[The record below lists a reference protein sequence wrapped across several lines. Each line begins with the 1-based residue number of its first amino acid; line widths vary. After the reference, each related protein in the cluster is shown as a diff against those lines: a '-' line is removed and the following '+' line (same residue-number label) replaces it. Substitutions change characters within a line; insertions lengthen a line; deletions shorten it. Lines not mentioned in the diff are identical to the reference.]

1 MGGGDTLDSFV
12 SNYPIGIR
20 GKKWRWPNFINT
32 TYVLKS
38 AAFKINKMANLE
50 SNIDF
55 LQFIRRN
62 QIHYLRVAEI
72 SRQMRAKNIHPCK
85 QSWKGV
91 CAVTQNERPEER
103 YFIENLEPIFSDQ
116 EPIYKVDL
124 CMEPCFRS
132 FHANILVF

>member
-32 TYVLKS
+32 TDVLKS

-55 LQFIRRN
+55 LQIIRRN

-91 CAVTQNERPEER
+91 CAVTQNERTEEQ
-103 YFIENLEPIFSDQ
+103 YFIENIDSILSEQ
-116 EPIYKVDL
+116 EPGVQYIKLTCAWSHVLGFSMPKY
-124 CMEPCFRS
+124 
-132 FHANILVF
+132 

>member
-12 SNYPIGIR
+12 SNYHIGIR

-32 TYVLKS
+32 IDVLKS
-38 AAFKINKMANLE
+38 AAFRINKMANLE

-91 CAVTQNERPEER
+91 CAVTQM
-103 YFIENLEPIFSDQ
+103 
-116 EPIYKVDL
+116 KDL
-124 CMEPCFRS
+124 KNGTLLKISSLFFPTKNQYIKLTCAWSHVLGVSMPTF
-132 FHANILVF
+132 